1 MRRLRKLLRFVGVRY
16 LKTSEAASLLNVS
29 PNTLR
34 AWERRFGYPK
44 PERSPGKH
52 RLYTHGEIVA
62 LKDALQE
69 GLSISSAISRAREG
83 LSADADSLVGA
94 LTSFDRNRADLAMEA
109 ALALRSFERS
119 IEEVLLPSVD
129 ELFRRHGRDS
139 ARWAVAAQ
147 WASDWLKRAQ
157 RLSPPPVRRTALLVG
172 DASGGE
178 VDPDAAAVRAFELF
192 SVRGGAELLTL
203 SVRATADLAEVL
215 EVLSPD
221 GVVLAGRA
229 VSDDAVA
236 RWAYAVRSVTGPLPI
251 ALFRRDVVR
260 PLRSRTT
267 GAHHLASNPSEA
279 RSQLIDLV
287 AADQSSETEVTR
299 PTPLIPRRNRAS

>member
-1 MRRLRKLLRFVGVRY
+1 
-16 LKTSEAASLLNVS
+16 
-29 PNTLR
+29 
-34 AWERRFGYPK
+34 
-44 PERSPGKH
+44 
-52 RLYTHGEIVA
+52 VA

-109 ALALRSFERS
+109 ALALRSLERS
-119 IEEVLLPSVD
+119 VEEVLLPSVD
-129 ELFRRHGRDS
+129 ELYRRHGRES

-147 WASDWLKRAQ
+147 WSSDWLKRAQ
-157 RLSPPPVRRTALLVG
+157 RLSPTPVRRVALLVG

-178 VDPDAAAVRAFELF
+178 VDPDSAAVRALELF
-192 SVRGGAELLTL
+192 AARGGAEVLTL
-203 SVRATADLAEVL
+203 SVRATGDLAEAL
-215 EVLSPD
+215 EILTPD

-279 RSQLIDLV
+279 RSQLVDLV
-287 AADQSSETEVTR
+287 ASHQSSGAEVVR